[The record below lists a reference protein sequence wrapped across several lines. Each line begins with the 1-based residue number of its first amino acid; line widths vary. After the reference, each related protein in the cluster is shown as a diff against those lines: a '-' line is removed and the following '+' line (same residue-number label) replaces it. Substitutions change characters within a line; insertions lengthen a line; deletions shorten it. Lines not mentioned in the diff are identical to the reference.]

1 MYDFP
6 LVGTLHA
13 TSKELSEK
21 RCLQVRP
28 LYSQEQEYYMG
39 SKGEALHCLST
50 LGKLSITSRHE
61 PFSAALT
68 ACLTNGRQVSLAPET
83 RAGFLG
89 RGTRVLM
96 TDIFCKLPIRRRIL
110 ELSFNKEL
118 SIIRSELRKYC
129 LRFPGVAI
137 TMFVG
142 SSATATF
149 SYRRSLDLKGSF
161 QQCFPEEYSEDM
173 SLIQKRRMNLKVDL
187 LISHHPSL
195 HKTPQFIFL
204 NKRADAA
211 NRIQAVI
218 KTVLGVDMAKSL
230 PFVLD
235 IKVGEKASFGDLEYE
250 AQAELLDM
258 VSSAVVDFA
267 DSSKLSRPHIK
278 QTTIQ
283 RPKHLYKHLQA
294 ATQGHTTSLHL
305 EKSQLSCLE
314 VIGQVDKKYI
324 LCLISEPLCC
334 SKRIIAFDQHA
345 VHERVRLEWLQ
356 RQISSDKV
364 SSASVMP
371 PLAFSISSSLCS
383 RKDLVS
389 LESLKQ
395 LGFVIVASVSDKLV
409 EFRVDAVPGALN
421 KLVISK
427 NSVGGS
433 PTYSLS
439 QILRRCILDLAAIAE
454 QEPSY
459 NMRLKPINDLLATI
473 ACRGAIKFNDYLTEE
488 QCKTLLKDLSFCD
501 FPFQCAHGRPTCIPL
516 AEIHP

>member
-1 MYDFP
+1 MDRKRIKVLSPGDAETIFCMGRIPALHQIVAELLENGYDANPRQIKVIVTSLPQLKVEVFDDGCGIPMYDFP

-149 SYRRSLDLKGSF
+149 SYRRVMLLLLTNPKSLDLKGSF

-250 AQAELLDM
+250 
-258 VSSAVVDFA
+258 
-267 DSSKLSRPHIK
+267 
-278 QTTIQ
+278 
-283 RPKHLYKHLQA
+283 
-294 ATQGHTTSLHL
+294 
-305 EKSQLSCLE
+305 
-314 VIGQVDKKYI
+314 
-324 LCLISEPLCC
+324 
-334 SKRIIAFDQHA
+334 
-345 VHERVRLEWLQ
+345 
-356 RQISSDKV
+356 
-364 SSASVMP
+364 
-371 PLAFSISSSLCS
+371 
-383 RKDLVS
+383 VS
-389 LESLKQ
+389 LS
-395 LGFVIVASVSDKLV
+395 
-409 EFRVDAVPGALN
+409 
-421 KLVISK
+421 
-427 NSVGGS
+427 
-433 PTYSLS
+433 
-439 QILRRCILDLAAIAE
+439 
-454 QEPSY
+454 
-459 NMRLKPINDLLATI
+459 
-473 ACRGAIKFNDYLTEE
+473 
-488 QCKTLLKDLSFCD
+488 
-501 FPFQCAHGRPTCIPL
+501 
-516 AEIHP
+516 

>member
-258 VSSAVVDFA
+258 
-267 DSSKLSRPHIK
+267 LSRPHIK

-395 LGFVIVASVSDKLV
+395 LGFGLMLSRELST
-409 EFRVDAVPGALN
+409 
-421 KLVISK
+421 
-427 NSVGGS
+427 NSS
-433 PTYSLS
+433 F
-439 QILRRCILDLAAIAE
+439 QKIL
-454 QEPSY
+454 
-459 NMRLKPINDLLATI
+459 
-473 ACRGAIKFNDYLTEE
+473 
-488 QCKTLLKDLSFCD
+488 
-501 FPFQCAHGRPTCIPL
+501 
-516 AEIHP
+516 